1 MSVLGALNPHVQTP
15 NIDTMAEW
23 GMLFTRNCLMTSIC
37 WISRNT
43 LAMGVY
49 AAIHQTAELTSLAMF
64 NKTVPW
70 LQTLYP
76 MLKQHGYCTRLVGK
90 WHALKAKEYI
100 SQAFHHI

>member
-1 MSVLGALNPHVQTP
+1 MNVLGALNPRVLTP
-15 NIDTMAEW
+15 NIDTMVEQ
-23 GMLFTRNCLMTSIC
+23 GMVFTQNCVMTSIC
-37 WISRNT
+37 WISCNT
-43 LAMGVY
+43 WAVGVY
-49 AAIHQTAELTSLAMF
+49 AAIHQTVKLTSLAMF

-90 WHALKAKEYI
+90 WHALKGKEYF

>member
-1 MSVLGALNPHVQTP
+1 MNVLGALNPCVQTP
-15 NIDTMAEW
+15 NIDAMVEW
-23 GMLFTRNCLMTSIC
+23 GMLFTQNCVMTSIC
-37 WISRNT
+37 WISHNT

-49 AAIHQTAELTSLAMF
+49 AAIHQTVELTSLAMF
-64 NKTVPW
+64 NKAVPW